1 MENNEKEFEAAIRE
15 TMEEAGLIID
25 KDYEVIE
32 RDFTITTS
40 YPSQK
45 GMKKVVYFLAPVK
58 DNNIKITLSNET
70 SDFKWMSLDELNNFI
85 QFDKLKLVFQEAENF
100 LRKL

>member
-1 MENNEKEFEAAIRE
+1 MEKNETEYEAAIRE

-32 RDFTITTS
+32 RDFTIIS
-40 YPSQK
+40 CYPTRK
-45 GMKKVVYFLAPVK
+45 GTKKVVYFLAPVK

-85 QFDKLKLVFQEAENF
+85 QFDKLKLVFREAENF